1 MKELK
6 MKISI
11 SPKTLLII
19 QASLVSSLI
28 PMEIFSWYRLEFVFI
43 PYLFFWTLSYS
54 DLNKN
59 KDD

>member
-1 MKELK
+1 

-28 PMEIFSWYRLEFVFI
+28 PMEIFSWYRLELVFI
-43 PYLFFWTLSYS
+43 PYLFFWGVSYS
-54 DLNKN
+54 DLIKN

>member
-1 MKELK
+1 

-28 PMEIFSWYRLEFVFI
+28 PMEIFSWYRLELVII